1 MKKRRLKRQSLKVRF
16 RRSLKAFEN
25 TLFEEQALKETLGY
39 GTIENINTG
48 LFKRLNYNDL
58 YREGITRKINGVTK
72 RYFGKEAIE
81 LQIQSLRQRSSDLVL
96 KDRFINNYIK
106 GMEEVGY
113 KTDIVREIN
122 KRLNDLTPIELS
134 VAINENVIPQVYF
147 IYANRE
153 EEDKILERFNLLNK
167 ENLKEKISI
176 IQSQFSERKEIAKK
190 TYELNKALNK

>member
-25 TLFEEQALKETLGY
+25 RLFEEQALKETLGY

-48 LFKRLNYNDL
+48 LFKHLNYNEI
-58 YREGITRKINGVTK
+58 YREGVTRKINGVTK

-81 LQIQSLRQRSSDLVL
+81 LQIQSLRQRSSELVL

-106 GMEEVGY
+106 GMQEVGY
-113 KTDIVREIN
+113 SPDMVREVN

-153 EEDKILERFNLLNK
+153 EEDKIIERFNLLNK